1 MITALL
7 FPVPV
12 LGDKEATEDTFDH
25 ALEDSVATITVV
37 GGGLPQG
44 GTWWLIKDSNNK
56 DVEEDMWEVSSWE
69 FQY

>member
-1 MITALL
+1 MTEPPYDGRVSEHMITALL

-25 ALEDSVATITVV
+25 ALEDSVATITIV

-44 GTWWLIKDSNNK
+44 
-56 DVEEDMWEVSSWE
+56 
-69 FQY
+69 